1 MSDTAPSTAASAPA
15 GARRSAA
22 VRLITDLPLRVKLL
36 ANVVVAVLGMAYVYL
51 RHAYLVHDIRTEAAN
66 STVNLAAID
75 AQITHEGQQVLVGAL
90 AAVVLL
96 VGLNWLIARVVVRPL
111 RDLAVLAER
120 MAVGD
125 LSGRIDVHGDDE
137 VSRVGQCLNS
147 AADHI
152 SSALRTL
159 AGNASILAAAAEEL
173 SSVSKE
179 ISASSSSAADRAL
192 SASGAV
198 EEINRSV
205 QTVATAS
212 EEMGA
217 SIREIAHNAIEA
229 ARVGTT
235 AVDKARVTNETVA
248 RLGLSSREIGHVV
261 QLITSIAEQTDL
273 LALNATIEAARA
285 GAAGKGFAVVASE
298 VKELAQETSK
308 ATREISG
315 RIDAIQRDTTDAV
328 AAIGEISTIIGNIN
342 DFQNTI
348 ASAVEQQTATT
359 NEVNRNVSQ
368 AAAGTEEIARNISG
382 VAEATSTTTRGVA
395 EADKAAS
402 ELARMASDLQDVVNG
417 FRF

>member
-1 MSDTAPSTAASAPA
+1 MSGAAQVKTP
-15 GARRSAA
+15 GLARRNGAIQWLA
-22 VRLITDLPLRVKLL
+22 DRPLRAKLL
-36 ANVVVAVLGMAYVYL
+36 TNVVVAIAGMAFIYL
-51 RHAYLVHDIRTEAAN
+51 RFSDVLRDVRDEVLAGKTDMTKLDA
-66 STVNLAAID
+66 TVTRESL
-75 AQITHEGQQVLVGAL
+75 QVLIGGLVAVAL
-90 AAVVLL
+90 LL
-96 VGLNWLIARVVVRPL
+96 LLNFLIARLVVRPL
-111 RDLAVLAER
+111 HELSAAAQR
-120 MAVGD
+120 MADGD
-125 LSGRIDVHGDDE
+125 LTTRSPVRGNDE
-137 VSRVGQCLNS
+137 VSRVAKSLN
-147 AADHI
+147 AATDHI
-152 SSALRTL
+152 SDVLRTL
-159 AGNASILAAAAEEL
+159 AESASILAASAEEL

-179 ISASSSSAADRAL
+179 ISGSSSNAADRAM
-192 SASGAV
+192 SAAGAV
-198 EEINRSV
+198 EEINRNV

-248 RLGLSSREIGHVV
+248 RLGLSSQQIGHVV

-285 GAAGKGFAVVASE
+285 GAAGKGFAVVANE

-328 AAIGEISTIIGNIN
+328 AAIGEISTIIGRIN

-402 ELARMASDLQDVVNG
+402 ELARMASDLQGVVNG

>member
-1 MSDTAPSTAASAPA
+1 MSAAQAPTPQTAARN
-15 GARRSAA
+15 GALRAIA
-22 VRLITDLPLRVKLL
+22 DLPLRVKLL
-36 ANVVVAVLGMAYVYL
+36 ANVVVAVVGMAYVYL
-51 RHAYLVHDIRTEAAN
+51 RFADLVNDIRSDVAN
-66 STVNLAAID
+66 GTTNLDQLD
-75 AQITHEGQQVLVGAL
+75 AQIAKESLQVLVGAVV
-90 AAVVLL
+90 AVGLLVLL
-96 VGLNWLIARVVVRPL
+96 NWMVARIVVRPL
-111 RDLAVLAER
+111 HDLAVLAER

-125 LSGRIDVHGDDE
+125 LSGRIDVRGDDE
-137 VSRVGQCLNS
+137 VSRVGHSLNS

-152 SSALRTL
+152 SGALRTL
-159 AGNASILAAAAEEL
+159 AGSASILAAAAEEL

-179 ISASSSSAADRAL
+179 ISGSSSSAADRAM
-192 SASGAV
+192 SAAGAV
-198 EEINRSV
+198 EEINRNV

-248 RLGLSSREIGHVV
+248 RLGLSSQEIGHVV

-285 GAAGKGFAVVASE
+285 GAAGKGFAVVANE

-328 AAIGEISTIIGNIN
+328 AAIGEISTIIGRIN

>member
-1 MSDTAPSTAASAPA
+1 MRT
-15 GARRSAA
+15 GFVRA
-22 VRLITDLPLRVKLL
+22 VADLPLRVKLL
-36 ANVVVAVLGMAYVYL
+36 ANVVIAVLGMAFVYL
-51 RHAYLVHDIRTEAAN
+51 RFNDI
-66 STVNLAAID
+66 VNDVRAKALKGTNAD
-75 AQITHEGQQVLVGAL
+75 TLDQQISKETLQVFVGAL
-90 AAVVLL
+90 VAVGLLVLL
-96 VGLNWLIARVVVRPL
+96 NWWIARVVVRPL
-111 RDLAVLAER
+111 GELEVLAER

-125 LSGRIDVHGDDE
+125 LSGRIAVRGNDE
-137 VSRVGQCLNS
+137 VGRVGQCLNS
-147 AADHI
+147 ATDHI
-152 SSALRTL
+152 SEALRTL
-159 AGNASILAAAAEEL
+159 ADSASILASAAEEL

-179 ISASSSSAADRAL
+179 ISSSSSNAADRAM
-192 SASGAV
+192 SAAGAV
-198 EEINRSV
+198 EEINRNV

-235 AVDKARVTNETVA
+235 AVDKAKLTNETVA

-285 GAAGKGFAVVASE
+285 GAAGKGFAVVANE

-328 AAIGEISTIIGNIN
+328 AAIGEISTIIGRIN

>member
-1 MSDTAPSTAASAPA
+1 MRT
-15 GARRSAA
+15 GFVRA
-22 VRLITDLPLRVKLL
+22 VADLPLRVKLL
-36 ANVVVAVLGMAYVYL
+36 ANVVIAVLGMAFVYL
-51 RHAYLVHDIRTEAAN
+51 RFNDI
-66 STVNLAAID
+66 VNDVRAKALKGTNAD
-75 AQITHEGQQVLVGAL
+75 TLDQQISKETLQVFVGAL
-90 AAVVLL
+90 AAVGLLVLL
-96 VGLNWLIARVVVRPL
+96 NWWIARVVVRPL
-111 RDLAVLAER
+111 RELELLAER

-125 LSGRIDVHGDDE
+125 LSGRIAVRGNDE
-137 VSRVGQCLNS
+137 VGRVGQCLNS
-147 AADHI
+147 ATDHI
-152 SSALRTL
+152 SEALRTL
-159 AGNASILAAAAEEL
+159 ADSASILASSAEEL

-179 ISASSSSAADRAL
+179 ISSSSSNAADRAM
-192 SASGAV
+192 SAAGAV
-198 EEINRSV
+198 EEINRNV

-235 AVDKARVTNETVA
+235 AVDKAKLTNETVA

-261 QLITSIAEQTDL
+261 QLITTIAEQTDL

-285 GAAGKGFAVVASE
+285 GAAGKGFAVVANE

-328 AAIGEISTIIGNIN
+328 AAIGEISTIIGRIN

-382 VAEATSTTTRGVA
+382 VAEATSTTTRGVG

-402 ELARMASDLQDVVNG
+402 ELARMASDLQNVVNG

>member
-1 MSDTAPSTAASAPA
+1 V
-15 GARRSAA
+15 SAA
-22 VRLITDLPLRVKLL
+22 QDTTIRPTAGRHVLRAVADLPLRVKLL
-36 ANVVVAVLGMAYVYL
+36 GNVVVALAGMAYIYV
-51 RHAYLVHDIRTEAAN
+51 RFNDIVGDVHAAAVSGHADMAAVDHAVSRETTE
-66 STVNLAAID
+66 
-75 AQITHEGQQVLVGAL
+75 VLLGAV

-96 VGLNWLIARVVVRPL
+96 GLLNWFIARVVVRPL
-111 RDLAVLAER
+111 HDLAVMAER
-120 MAVGD
+120 MAAGD
-125 LSGRIDVHGDDE
+125 LSGRARAGGNDE
-137 VSRVGQCLNS
+137 VGRLGQCLNS
-147 AADHI
+147 ATDHI
-152 SSALRTL
+152 SDALRTL
-159 AGNASILAAAAEEL
+159 ADSASILASSAEEL

-179 ISASSSSAADRAL
+179 IASSSASAADRAM

-198 EEINRSV
+198 EEINRNV

-285 GAAGKGFAVVASE
+285 GAAGKGFAVVANE

-315 RIDAIQRDTTDAV
+315 RIDAIQRDTGNAV
-328 AAIGEISTIIGNIN
+328 EAIGEISTIIGRIN

-359 NEVNRNVSQ
+359 NEVNRNVNQ

-402 ELARMASDLQDVVNG
+402 ELARMAADLQNVVNG

>member
-1 MSDTAPSTAASAPA
+1 KA
-15 GARRSAA
+15 
-22 VRLITDLPLRVKLL
+22 KL
-36 ANVVVAVLGMAYVYL
+36 
-51 RHAYLVHDIRTEAAN
+51 
-66 STVNLAAID
+66 
-75 AQITHEGQQVLVGAL
+75 
-90 AAVVLL
+90 
-96 VGLNWLIARVVVRPL
+96 
-111 RDLAVLAER
+111 
-120 MAVGD
+120 
-125 LSGRIDVHGDDE
+125 
-137 VSRVGQCLNS
+137 
-147 AADHI
+147 
-152 SSALRTL
+152 
-159 AGNASILAAAAEEL
+159 
-173 SSVSKE
+173 
-179 ISASSSSAADRAL
+179 
-192 SASGAV
+192 
-198 EEINRSV
+198 
-205 QTVATAS
+205 
-212 EEMGA
+212 
-217 SIREIAHNAIEA
+217 
-229 ARVGTT
+229 
-235 AVDKARVTNETVA
+235 TNETVA

-285 GAAGKGFAVVASE
+285 GAAGKGFAVVANE

-328 AAIGEISTIIGNIN
+328 AAIGEISTIIGRIN

-382 VAEATSTTTRGVA
+382 VAEATSTTTRGVG